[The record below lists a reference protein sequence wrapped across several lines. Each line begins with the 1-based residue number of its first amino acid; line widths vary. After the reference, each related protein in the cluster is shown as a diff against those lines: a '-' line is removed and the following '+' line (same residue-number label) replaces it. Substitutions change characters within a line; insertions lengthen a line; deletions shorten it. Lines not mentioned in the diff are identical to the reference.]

1 MLKKHDSYEAI
12 KDFDNDLA
20 ASHHLEYST
29 ELEKKSKADTIDA
42 RENVQIE
49 PPSNPII
56 CNMIVA
62 VRLRPISNK
71 EIERN
76 EFEIVKILDK

>member
-1 MLKKHDSYEAI
+1 M
-12 KDFDNDLA
+12 
-20 ASHHLEYST
+20 EYST
-29 ELEKKSKADTIDA
+29 ELEKKSKADTVDA
-42 RENVQIE
+42 REIVQIE
-49 PPSNPII
+49 PPSNH
-56 CNMIVA
+56 NMIVA